1 MGSNMNKS
9 VEQFCKEMGYTG
21 TVTRH
26 TCNMERV
33 LEEYV
38 DWKGRVLAS
47 EIQKLEL
54 KNSIEQ
60 LKSLIGEIQLRM
72 DKADNWGDEEY

>member
-1 MGSNMNKS
+1 MNKL
-9 VEQFCKEMGYTG
+9 VEQFCKDMGYTE

-33 LEEYV
+33 LEEYA
-38 DWKGRVLAS
+38 DWKERSLA
-47 EIQKLEL
+47 IKMQKLEL

-60 LKSLIGEIQLRM
+60 LKSLIGEIQSRV
-72 DKADNWGDEEY
+72 DKVDIMVDKED

>member
-1 MGSNMNKS
+1 MNKS
-9 VEQFCKEMGYTG
+9 VEQFCKDMGYTE

-33 LEEYV
+33 LEEYA
-38 DWKGRVLAS
+38 DWKERALAT

-54 KNSIEQ
+54 ENSIKQ
-60 LKSLIGEIQLRM
+60 LKSLIGEIQSRVDEM
-72 DKADNWGDEEY
+72 DIMVDKED

>member
-1 MGSNMNKS
+1 MNKS
-9 VEQFCKEMGYTG
+9 VEQFCKDMGYTE

-33 LEEYV
+33 LEEYA
-38 DWKGRVLAS
+38 DWKERVLAT

-54 KNSIEQ
+54 ENSIKQ
-60 LKSLIGEIQLRM
+60 LKSLIGEIQSRVDEM
-72 DKADNWGDEEY
+72 DIMVDKED